1 MIEAGVHDPTSY
13 DTSPGT
19 EAAVSLDSGETPADD
34 PDHASAATPTMEEVE
49 AAVEEQ
55 VVADGVGLPDG
66 LDVADVVD
74 AVVES
79 ATLFEVQ
86 RRLELDREPT
96 QELLNQLDL
105 LDLVLHRV
113 AEGPKRQVSYEEV
126 TARIRQCRLTG
137 A

>member
-1 MIEAGVHDPTSY
+1 MEA
-13 DTSPGT
+13 
-19 EAAVSLDSGETPADD
+19 
-34 PDHASAATPTMEEVE
+34 VE

-55 VVADGVGLPDG
+55 VVVDGVALPDG
-66 LDVADVVD
+66 LEVTDVVD

-86 RRLELDREPT
+86 RRLELDRKPT
-96 QELLNQLDL
+96 QELLDQLDL

-113 AEGPKRQVSYEEV
+113 SEGPKRQVSHEEV
-126 TARIRQCRLTG
+126 TARIRQCQLTG

>member
-1 MIEAGVHDPTSY
+1 
-13 DTSPGT
+13 
-19 EAAVSLDSGETPADD
+19 
-34 PDHASAATPTMEEVE
+34 
-49 AAVEEQ
+49 
-55 VVADGVGLPDG
+55 
-66 LDVADVVD
+66 VADVVD